1 MPRYCFIL
9 RWPDR
14 EHRDDEGTDLP
25 NDAAA
30 RDYAHRMI
38 RELKEGGGYDEPS
51 LAMVVT
57 NESGRQLFVIPFGF
71 IPWRTLN

>member
-9 RWPDR
+9 RWPDWR
-14 EHRDDEGTDLP
+14 QHRDDEGTDLP

-38 RELKEGGGYDEPS
+38 RELKEGGGYDEPG
-51 LAMVVT
+51 LEMVIT
-57 NESGRQLFVIPFGF
+57 DESGREFVIPFEF
-71 IPWRTLN
+71 VHRRNLN

>member
-1 MPRYCFIL
+1 
-9 RWPDR
+9 
-14 EHRDDEGTDLP
+14 LP

-38 RELKEGGGYDEPS
+38 RELKEGGGYDEPR

>member
-1 MPRYCFIL
+1 MCRYWVATWRLI
-9 RWPDR
+9 PAPPY
-14 EHRDDEGTDLP
+14 H
-25 NDAAA
+25 DAAA

-38 RELKEGGGYDEPS
+38 RELKEGEGYDEPS